1 MNQDNDRQPDQATVL
16 VTGITGFLAGYIA
29 VALMQRG
36 YRVRGTLRSTS
47 RAGEVEAALRARP
60 GCARAALSMVEADL
74 TADAGWEEAA
84 RGCDYVIH
92 TASPFPAR
100 TPRHKDELVGPA
112 REGTLR
118 VLRAAKLAGVRRVVL
133 TSSVAAIVY
142 GHGSAPFTEDDW
154 TDPDGPR
161 TTAYYRSKTLAERAA
176 WEFAREQML
185 ELAVINPGLIL
196 GPLLSARGSASLE
209 LVRRL
214 LAGDFPGL
222 PNLGFSL
229 VDVRD
234 VAEAHVLA
242 MTMPAAAGERFIVAG
257 RYLTMREMANV
268 LREAYPQRARKI
280 PGRRLPDWLVRLASR
295 FDAELRS
302 VVLDLGL
309 DSRVSHEKASRILGW
324 QPRDEA
330 QSIRDTAQ
338 SLLHFDL
345 A

>member
-1 MNQDNDRQPDQATVL
+1 MNQGDDRRPDQSTVL
-16 VTGITGFLAGYIA
+16 VTGITGFLAGHIA

-47 RAGEVEAALRARP
+47 RAGEVEAALRAQP
-60 GCARAALSMVEADL
+60 GCGAAALSMVEADL
-74 TADAGWEEAA
+74 TDDAGWEDAA

-92 TASPFPAR
+92 AASPFPAR
-100 TPRHKDELVGPA
+100 APRHRDELVGPA

-118 VLRAAKLAGVRRVVL
+118 VLRAAKQAGARRAVL
-133 TSSVAAIVY
+133 TSSIAAIVY

-176 WEFAREQML
+176 WEFAREQAL
-185 ELAVINPGLIL
+185 ELAVVNPGLIL

-209 LVRRL
+209 LVRKL

-234 VAEAHVLA
+234 VAAAHVLA
-242 MTMPAAAGERFIVAG
+242 MTVPEAAGERFIIAG
-257 RYLTMREMANV
+257 DYLTLREMADV
-268 LREAYPQRARKI
+268 LREAYPRRARKI
-280 PGRRLPDWLVRLASR
+280 PRRRLPDWLVRLASR
-295 FDAELRS
+295 FDPELRS

-309 DSRVSHEKASRILGW
+309 DSRVSHQKAARVLGW

-338 SLLHFDL
+338 SLLQFDL
-345 A
+345 V